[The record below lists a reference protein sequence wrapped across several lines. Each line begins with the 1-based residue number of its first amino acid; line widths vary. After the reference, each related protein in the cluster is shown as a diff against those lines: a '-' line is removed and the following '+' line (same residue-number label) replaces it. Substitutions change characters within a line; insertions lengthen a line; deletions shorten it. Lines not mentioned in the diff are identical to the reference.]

1 MSGMF
6 GPNQNDKRLLIVESD
21 AEKRNLL
28 STFFSRHYDCVSA
41 DSVRAALDCASR
53 SQFAAVL
60 VAIREPGVNVQ
71 DLLPHLRTISPRS
84 VCVCM
89 SEDEAPQSTVSAF
102 RSGAFDVVQA
112 PISLK
117 AVETSLKRAFGQYE
131 TEYVKER
138 YQLHLEELVAER
150 TSELDKALEEIE
162 NSYRMTLRALVQAL
176 ETRDFETAGHSER
189 VVTFSL
195 RLGFEMG
202 LARDAMRDLELG
214 ALLHDVGKIG
224 VPDSILHKPTDLS
237 EIEWA
242 KMRLHPLHGQ
252 DVLRDIPFLR
262 GAARVVA
269 QHHERWDGSGYP
281 KGLRGEAIDIGA
293 RIFAVVDALDAM
305 ISERIFR
312 DSRTYD
318 EARAEIEKNT
328 GSQFDPMVVEAF
340 KNVPREDWEI
350 LLERSLLEKKE
361 TVPPQL
367 VVASLVYAERE
378 LEMVH

>member
-1 MSGMF
+1 MLATF
-6 GPNQNDKRLLIVESD
+6 GPNQNEKRLLIVESD
-21 AEKRNLL
+21 PEKRQLL
-28 STFFSRHYDCVSA
+28 STFLSRHYECTTA
-41 DSVRAALDCASR
+41 DSVHSALDCASR
-53 SQFAAVL
+53 SQFAVIL
-60 VAIREPGVNVQ
+60 VAMREPDVAAH

-84 VCVCM
+84 ISVCL
-89 SEDEAPQSTVSAF
+89 SEDSNLADTASAYKA
-102 RSGAFDVVQA
+102 GALDVIQA

-117 AVETSLKRAFGQYE
+117 AVETALKRAFGQYE
-131 TEYVKER
+131 AEYVKER

-150 TSELDKALEEIE
+150 TAELDRALEEIE
-162 NSYRMTLRALVQAL
+162 SSYRMTLKALVQAL

-202 LARDAMRDLELG
+202 LAREAMRDLELG

-242 KMRLHPLHGQ
+242 KMRLHPLYGQ

-281 KGLRGEAIDIGA
+281 KGLRGEAIDVGA
-293 RIFAVVDALDAM
+293 RIFAVVDAFDAM
-305 ISERIFR
+305 VSERIFR

-318 EARAEIEKNT
+318 EARSEIEKNS

-361 TVPPQL
+361 SVPPQL

>member
-1 MSGMF
+1 
-6 GPNQNDKRLLIVESD
+6 L
-21 AEKRNLL
+21 
-28 STFFSRHYDCVSA
+28 
-41 DSVRAALDCASR
+41 
-53 SQFAAVL
+53 
-60 VAIREPGVNVQ
+60 
-71 DLLPHLRTISPRS
+71 
-84 VCVCM
+84 
-89 SEDEAPQSTVSAF
+89 SEDDTFANAASAYKT
-102 RSGAFDVVQA
+102 GAFDVVHA

-117 AVETSLKRAFGQYE
+117 SVETALKRAFGQYE

-150 TSELDKALEEIE
+150 TEELDKALDEIE
-162 NSYRMTLRALVQAL
+162 NSYRMTLKALVQAL

-202 LARDAMRDLELG
+202 LTREVMRDLELG

-224 VPDSILHKPTDLS
+224 VPDSILNKPTDLS

-252 DVLRDIPFLR
+252 DVLRGIPFLN

-269 QHHERWDGSGYP
+269 QHHEKWDGSGYP

-293 RIFAVVDALDAM
+293 RIFAVIDAFDAM
-305 ISERIFR
+305 VSERIFR

-318 EARAEIEKNT
+318 EARSEIERNS

-361 TVPPQL
+361 SVPPQL

-378 LEMVH
+378 LELVH

>member
-1 MSGMF
+1 
-6 GPNQNDKRLLIVESD
+6 
-21 AEKRNLL
+21 
-28 STFFSRHYDCVSA
+28 
-41 DSVRAALDCASR
+41 
-53 SQFAAVL
+53 
-60 VAIREPGVNVQ
+60 
-71 DLLPHLRTISPRS
+71 
-84 VCVCM
+84 
-89 SEDEAPQSTVSAF
+89 
-102 RSGAFDVVQA
+102 
-112 PISLK
+112 
-117 AVETSLKRAFGQYE
+117 
-131 TEYVKER
+131 
-138 YQLHLEELVAER
+138 
-150 TSELDKALEEIE
+150 
-162 NSYRMTLRALVQAL
+162 VQAL

-262 GAARVVA
+262 GAARIVA

>member
-1 MSGMF
+1 
-6 GPNQNDKRLLIVESD
+6 
-21 AEKRNLL
+21 
-28 STFFSRHYDCVSA
+28 
-41 DSVRAALDCASR
+41 
-53 SQFAAVL
+53 
-60 VAIREPGVNVQ
+60 
-71 DLLPHLRTISPRS
+71 
-84 VCVCM
+84 
-89 SEDEAPQSTVSAF
+89 
-102 RSGAFDVVQA
+102 VVQA

-262 GAARVVA
+262 GAARIVA